1 MIRNFLTIAW
11 RNLLRNK
18 VFSLVNISGL
28 AVGMAAC
35 FLVLQYVRFEW
46 SYDKF
51 HKNSDRIYRVTIERE
66 HPASAIRISAAHPGV
81 GPAMKEEFAEVEE
94 FTRVLHQSIFM
105 GEVTTWSHIDDQGN
119 EKVFNEERVYC
130 VDPSFPDVFSF
141 PFVYGDPK
149 TALSDISSV
158 VIAESI
164 SRKFFG
170 SENPIGRTLLLDGR
184 RNLTVTGVFKDVP
197 ENSHLKFNILVTFFF
212 EEMKPRV
219 SEEAHWKW
227 AEYYTYVRLMPGTN
241 PSAIEARF
249 PDFVER
255 HMGEYMRR
263 MNFVEHFHLQ
273 PVVDIHLRSPEMTK
287 EREVH
292 GSERTVYFL
301 LIVAILILVIAW
313 TNYVNLSTSKSIERA
328 REVGVRKVSGASKRQ
343 LIIQFLLESV
353 LINLLATFLGF
364 ALVGLSLPYFNQL
377 AGKNIGTS
385 VHELTLVQDPLFW
398 AGLAGVIILG
408 SFAAGFYPALV
419 LSSFRVTA
427 VLKGKFFGSRSG
439 IALRKTLVGSQ
450 FIVSVALIAG
460 TIIVFQQVSFMRN
473 HDLGYAMD
481 QILVV
486 KSPRVGDSTTSIRMQ
501 SFKTELLRHSSI
513 HSIAPSSEVPGRQP
527 SQSNFIRNYDDG
539 REEQFLCFWFFVDS
553 GFFPTYDVAL
563 TAGRNFDEGERVND
577 NSKNIPIPVIL
588 NEKATRLLRFEA
600 ADDAVKKL
608 IHFGFGG
615 SDYIGE
621 IVGVV
626 ADFHQR
632 SLKTDYDPIIF
643 FPASGS
649 RGQYLGI
656 NMWMQSASETIAF
669 IEDQYRQAF
678 PGNQFEYFFLDDYFN
693 DQYAADQQFGKV
705 FGLFSGLALLV
716 AGLGLFGLS
725 TFMISQRTK
734 EIAVRKVLGAT
745 IASMVP
751 LFSKDFVKL
760 IVIANL
766 IALPVV
772 YFLVD
777 RWLNSFAFRINIG
790 WIMFVVPAVVLLV
803 ISLITVSV
811 QTMRTSSANPV
822 KSLRSE

>member
-1 MIRNFLTIAW
+1 MIRNYLTLAW

-18 VFSLVNISGL
+18 LFSLVNISGL
-28 AVGMAAC
+28 AIGMAAC
-35 FLVLQYVRFEW
+35 FLVVQYVRFEW

-51 HKNSDRIYRVTIERE
+51 HKDSDRIYRVTIERE
-66 HPASAIRISAAHPGV
+66 NAVSTIRISAAHPGV
-81 GPAMKEEFAEVEE
+81 GPAMKDEFAQVEE
-94 FTRVLHQSIFM
+94 FTRVLHQSIFL
-105 GEVTTWSHIDDQGN
+105 GDVTTWSHIDDQGN
-119 EKVFNEERVYC
+119 EKIFNEERVYC
-130 VDPSFPDVFSF
+130 VDPAFLDMFSF

-158 VIAESI
+158 VIAESF

-170 SENPIGRTLLLDGR
+170 SENPIGKTLVLDGR
-184 RNLTVTGVFKDVP
+184 RNLTVAGVFKDVP
-197 ENSHLKFNILVTFFF
+197 ENSHLKFNVLVTFFF
-212 EEMKPRV
+212 EEMKARI
-219 SEEAHWKW
+219 SEEAYWKW
-227 AEYYTYVRLMPGTN
+227 AEYYTYVRLMPGANAGALET
-241 PSAIEARF
+241 RF

-255 HMGEYMRR
+255 HMGEFMRR
-263 MNFVEHFHLQ
+263 MNFEERFYLQ
-273 PVVDIHLRSPEMTK
+273 PLVDIHLRSPEMTK

-343 LIIQFLLESV
+343 LIFQFLFDSLLV
-353 LINLLATFLGF
+353 NLLATGLAFV
-364 ALVGLSLPYFNQL
+364 LVVLSLPYFNQL

-385 VHELTLVQDPLFW
+385 VHELTLVQEPLFW
-398 AGLAGVIILG
+398 LGLAVVIILG
-408 SFAAGFYPALV
+408 SFAAGLYPALV
-419 LSSFRVTA
+419 LSSFKVTA

-439 IALRKTLVGSQ
+439 ILLRKTLVGSQ
-450 FIVSVALIAG
+450 FIISVALIAG
-460 TIIVFQQVSFMRN
+460 TIMVFRQVSFMK
-473 HDLGYAMD
+473 DQEVGYAID
-481 QILVV
+481 QILVI
-486 KSPRVGDSTTSIRMQ
+486 KSPRVGDSSTSFRMET
-501 SFKTELLRHSSI
+501 FRTELLRNPSI
-513 HSIAPSSEVPGRQP
+513 RSIAPSSEVPGRQP

-553 GFFPTYDVAL
+553 GFFPTYDVAMA
-563 TAGRNFDEGERVND
+563 AGRNFHEGERMNH
-577 NSKNIPIPVIL
+577 NSENIPIPVIL
-588 NEKATRLLRFEA
+588 NEKATRLLRFRAPE
-600 ADDAVKKL
+600 DAVKKL

-615 SDYIGE
+615 DDYVGE

-632 SLKTDYDPIIF
+632 SLKIDYDPIIF
-643 FPASGS
+643 FPAAGF
-649 RGQYLGI
+649 RGDYFGI
-656 NMWMQSASETIAF
+656 NMRRQSAAETIAF
-669 IEDQYRQAF
+669 IEEQYRQAF

-693 DQYAADQQFGKV
+693 RQYAADQQFGKV

-716 AGLGLFGLS
+716 AGLGLLGLS
-725 TFMISQRTK
+725 TFIISQRTK

-745 IASMVP
+745 IASMIP

-803 ISLITVSV
+803 ISLVTVTV
-811 QTMRTSSANPV
+811 QTIRTSSANPV
-822 KSLRSE
+822 KALRSE